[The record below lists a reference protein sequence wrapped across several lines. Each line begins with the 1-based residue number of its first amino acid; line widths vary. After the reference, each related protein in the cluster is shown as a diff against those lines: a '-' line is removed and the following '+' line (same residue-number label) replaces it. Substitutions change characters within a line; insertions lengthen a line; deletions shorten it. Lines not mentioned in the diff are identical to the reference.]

1 MVKCEPTVAAVDHSP
16 IQGGAALLKAEVYMY
31 LPMEST
37 ANHRHVS
44 EIVTVLDDSLFN
56 QSRKATLDTRKLN
69 QHTIH
74 VL

>member
-37 ANHRHVS
+37 TNHR
-44 EIVTVLDDSLFN
+44 
-56 QSRKATLDTRKLN
+56 Q
-69 QHTIH
+69 Q
-74 VL
+74 